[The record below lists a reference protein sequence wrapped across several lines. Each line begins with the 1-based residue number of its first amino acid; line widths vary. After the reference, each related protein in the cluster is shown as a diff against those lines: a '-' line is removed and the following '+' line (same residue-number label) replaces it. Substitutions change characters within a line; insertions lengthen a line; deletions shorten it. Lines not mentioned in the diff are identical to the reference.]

1 MRVVPE
7 RDAIGVAVTW
17 RETGSDLPRVHVATS
32 GTDAL
37 VRLVPLAGVV
47 LIEGTLKIIDR
58 IITNQLFKEFPKLTT
73 TVLALKLFSN
83 MSRVLRKLSIM
94 QVRKVSSQISL

>member
-47 LIEGTLKIIDR
+47 LIEGTLIIMER
-58 IITNQLFKEFPKLTT
+58 ILTNKLFKNFATLTT
-73 TVLALKLFSN
+73 TVQAFFSN
-83 MSRVLRKLSIM
+83 INYIHILK
-94 QVRKVSSQISL
+94 KVPHKMLY